1 MPNWNSNIVKISHED
16 AEMMNRVKSSFNEGR
31 LLEEFIPVPA
41 ELKII
46 AGRVGDNNDE
56 NQIALEKQ
64 MEENR
69 EKCGYST
76 WYDFCIN
83 QWGCKWDVSPWDN
96 FYEDGDIVT
105 LSFDT
110 PWGPPIQAYEKLVE
124 MGFTIR
130 AYYYESGMAFCGI
143 WEDGNDEYYEIVG
156 DSTQVAESIP
166 EELDEM
172 FCISESM
179 RELEEENLD
188 DEEDVYPHEFS
199 TTPSF
204 TIEEGLKNE
213 E

>member
-41 ELKII
+41 ELKIT

-83 QWGCKWDVSPWDN
+83 QWGCKWDISPWSN
-96 FYEDGDIVT
+96 YNEDGDNVT

-143 WEDGNDEYYEIVG
+143 WEDGNDEYYELS
-156 DSTQVAESIP
+156 DYANADAVAESIP

-172 FCISESM
+172 FCISENM
-179 RELEEENLD
+179 REWEEEMAEEEN
-188 DEEDVYPHEFS
+188 ETPHEFN
-199 TTPSF
+199 TEGKF
-204 TIEEGLKNE
+204 TIEE
-213 E
+213 